1 MNDRFPPGAG
11 AVGRA
16 ALGLM
21 LLILGTGMEPRAWGA
36 GARVFNVRDY
46 GATGRRDDDA
56 RPSIQRAIEACGAAG
71 GGVVS
76 LPPGIYT
83 SGTLRLRSHLRFR
96 IEAGATLLAA
106 PDPKAY
112 DCGPIISKA
121 ALLYGEDLE
130 DVVLEG
136 QGILD
141 GQAEY
146 EWKLDDFEENF
157 DHKTMMQRLGKSL
170 ARSVPKGFP
179 KRDLY
184 PHLVWLGRCK
194 DVKVSGLNFLRSPS
208 WTFALYACQRVSF
221 DGLYIYT
228 SLKEAVWA
236 DGIDLDG
243 CSGVSIANCAIE
255 TGDDCVALVSANTW
269 GPALACENV
278 CVTNCRLASASAGI
292 KFSEGN
298 RAGVRNIQV
307 VDSLFNQVN
316 RGFVFLTALGG
327 AIRNVTLENL
337 TINCRRGDWFWAGD
351 GQPFRF
357 RAARIRELDPS
368 APKADDVTPGVI
380 RDITIRNVIA
390 RAQGSSLIYGHPE
403 SYLQG
408 VHLENVK
415 LFVSTDPAAPYD
427 LAENALD
434 FRRARDV
441 TLREVEVLWDR
452 PALPSWKSALNFED
466 VAGLVVE
473 RFTGSGAWPRR
484 DAPAIAFKQVSAAV
498 VRHCR
503 AVDGAETFLKISGP
517 GSRDLRVQ
525 DNDLSRARTPWELDK
540 DLPPG
545 ALKELDA
552 GPPSN

>member
-1 MNDRFPPGAG
+1 MMNDRFPPGAG

-368 APKADDVTPGVI
+368 APKADDVT
-380 RDITIRNVIA
+380 
-390 RAQGSSLIYGHPE
+390 
-403 SYLQG
+403 
-408 VHLENVK
+408 
-415 LFVSTDPAAPYD
+415 
-427 LAENALD
+427 
-434 FRRARDV
+434 
-441 TLREVEVLWDR
+441 LREVEVLWDR

-503 AVDGAETFLKISGP
+503 APSTAGP
-517 GSRDLRVQ
+517 EPRGNWTRTCPRGRLR
-525 DNDLSRARTPWELDK
+525 SWMRARPRIDSFPSDHQPWR
-540 DLPPG
+540 PCGVG
-545 ALKELDA
+545 AAGFRLAQGKEAQD
-552 GPPSN
+552 S